1 MNEQALITLN
11 AILAIALFFAVLR
24 IVRGP
29 DRELVAERELEAK
42 RYRALRSILSIGLG
56 EEANLQIG
64 GNLVYVCEGVHDPST
79 PLGHHVC
86 GPKDAPF
93 FTKEELEDVN
103 GESARPT
110 SGYVASPAA
119 IDRAADWLAAPKLGR
134 GR

>member
-1 MNEQALITLN
+1 MNEQALITFTT
-11 AILAIALFFAVLR
+11 ILAIALFFAVLR

-56 EEANLQIG
+56 EDANLQIG
-64 GNLVYVCEGVHDPST
+64 GNLVYECEGEDDGTAHGDR
-79 PLGHHVC
+79 VC
-86 GPKDAPF
+86 SSKDAPF
-93 FTKEELEDVN
+93 LTPEELEDVN

-119 IDRAADWLAAPKLGR
+119 IDRAADWLTPPLLGV